1 MNSAK
6 KHNTNKDAVQAHSV
20 LALLNSLSYKT
31 CIASNRGAH
40 SMNIVTRFICP
51 PVPTRNFDWIA
62 YEDGNE
68 EGTVAYGATEQE
80 AVNELQDLLTAA

>member
-1 MNSAK
+1 
-6 KHNTNKDAVQAHSV
+6 
-20 LALLNSLSYKT
+20 
-31 CIASNRGAH
+31 
-40 SMNIVTRFICP
+40 MNIVTRFICP

-80 AVNELQDLLTAA
+80 AVNELRDLLTAA